1 VASVDDG
8 GGSSTQAGA
17 TRAQFCDDALKHAPG
32 VWKLLALDHIAHRD
46 GGRSGHPAR
55 APVVGASR
63 WRQSLEVREMFEAI
77 VNIAPCPIA
86 AKIYLDLA
94 TFSHRVS

>member
-1 VASVDDG
+1 VRDAVASVDDG

-55 APVVGASR
+55 APAG
-63 WRQSLEVREMFEAI
+63 SLECSTECSR
-77 VNIAPCPIA
+77 IA
-86 AKIYLDLA
+86 
-94 TFSHRVS
+94 